1 MKYVH
6 LIINFI
12 KIQTMST
19 KSSKSVTCAINYHN
33 NPDGIFKSGQN
44 LNGSVIVTCTKS
56 KRIRAV
62 LLTISGKATTRW
74 ETGFG
79 NDLTTYSGEETLLES
94 KHILIGEI
102 KGPEFELQPGVYDY
116 SFKCF
121 LPEQLPSS
129 LETTI
134 GKIRY
139 SVTVCVDL
147 PSKIIDDK
155 FVAVFTILKP
165 LDLNLEPADI
175 KVVFFLNL
183 MKKIINSCF
192 ISFHVNYQRLKHFAA
207 VVVRSLDSTLMLRY
221 QNLDMFQDKLSTFLL
236 KSIIQLE
243 LC

>member
-1 MKYVH
+1 
-6 LIINFI
+6 
-12 KIQTMST
+12 MST
-19 KSSKSVTCAINYHN
+19 KSSKSITCAINYHN
-33 NPDGIFKSGQN
+33 NQDGIFFSGQY
-44 LNGSVIVTCTKS
+44 LTGSVIVTCTKS

-79 NDLTTYSGEETLLES
+79 NDLTTYSGDETLLES

-121 LPEQLPSS
+121 LPEQLPTSM
-129 LETTI
+129 ETTI

-139 SVTVCVDL
+139 CVTVCVDI

-165 LDLNLEPADI
+165 LDLNSEPTDMR
-175 KVVFFLNL
+175 VRFFFKL
-183 MKKIINSCF
+183 
-192 ISFHVNYQRLKHFAA
+192 VLK
-207 VVVRSLDSTLMLRY
+207 
-221 QNLDMFQDKLSTFLL
+221 N
-236 KSIIQLE
+236 
-243 LC
+243 